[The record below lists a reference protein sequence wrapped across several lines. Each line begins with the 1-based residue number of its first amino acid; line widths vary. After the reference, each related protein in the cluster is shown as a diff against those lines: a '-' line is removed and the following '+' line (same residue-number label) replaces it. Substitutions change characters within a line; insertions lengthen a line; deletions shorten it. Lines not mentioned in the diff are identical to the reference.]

1 MFGLILLILLIV
13 GSASLCALYIGVR
26 YHDLAMRACR
36 KIARKLHLYKSPADP
51 IWPILS
57 AEERTKLDNAI
68 KITFTGDLILLRD
81 MVERAYNTTTNDYDF
96 DGMFTYIKPYLQQSD
111 LNIGVFE
118 GPLAGEEKGYTSS
131 NYGDG
136 IRLFINFP
144 DSFANAVKNAGY
156 NFVTLA
162 NNHLFDKGIEGQK
175 RTIDVLD
182 SVGLNHIGS
191 YRNQEEHDAVNII
204 EIRGKRIAFL
214 AYTYGCEYTDED
226 FFFAEDTAYRTDVIV
241 GRRSKYYRQNRKKVI
256 ADFQKVREQNVDLII
271 VLPHIGKQF
280 RHSPDRDQ
288 RVWYDLFIEQGA
300 DIIFSCHPHAVQPI
314 QWRKNSKGKNSLIVC
329 CPGNFINSYIEYD
342 GDASMMVEA
351 YLDPRTG
358 EPIAVGCVP
367 IYCYC
372 NQSEGRYTALP
383 IHTALS
389 NMDVYR
395 QLSVADYKRMSAVHK
410 LVTKVAIG
418 TELPSH
424 NHQIRYISFAEKG
437 YARHQ
442 VDALMWKEEY
452 RNSPLI
458 RLISDA
464 QSVCFVGDSITDGM
478 KNGGYGWYEPMMQM
492 FPNVKVSAFALGGQT
507 STYLKNN
514 KETIASKKADVYVVA
529 IGCNDIRYRNPE
541 ICAMDEETYISNID
555 EIRQQTISIQPNV
568 KFVFIS
574 PWMSL
579 DPDPYCNTSV
589 EHKLA
594 LYTAYAKALN
604 DYANK
609 VDSIYIDPNP
619 YINNLLCQT
628 PKTREDIFI
637 DHIHPNADMGIRV
650 FSEAC
655 ILAIK

>member
-1 MFGLILLILLIV
+1 MFGLILLILFIV
-13 GSASLCALYIGVR
+13 GIVGLCALYIGVR
-26 YHDLAMRACR
+26 YHDLAIKACR

-51 IWPILS
+51 IWPVLRGEEKQILD
-57 AEERTKLDNAI
+57 KAI

-81 MVERAYNTTTNDYDF
+81 MVERAYNSATKEYEF
-96 DGMFTYIKPYLQQSD
+96 DDMFTYIKPYLQHSD

-118 GPLAGEEKGYTSS
+118 GPLAGEDCGYSSS

-136 IRLFINFP
+136 IRLYINFP
-144 DSFANAVKNAGY
+144 DSFADSVRRAGY
-156 NFVTLA
+156 EFLTLA
-162 NNHLFDKGIEGQK
+162 NNHLFDKGIEGQE
-175 RTIDVLD
+175 RTLD
-182 SVGLNHIGS
+182 ILDKIGLNHIGS
-191 YRNQEEHDAVNII
+191 YRNRKEHDSVKIL
-204 EIRGKRIAFL
+204 EVKGKRVAFL
-214 AYTYGCEYTDED
+214 AYTYGCEYTDEN
-226 FFFAEDTAYRTDVIV
+226 FFFEEDSAYRTDVIV
-241 GRRSKYYRQNRKKVI
+241 GRKSKYYRQNRKRVI
-256 ADFQKVREQNVDLII
+256 ADFEKVRKENVDLII

-280 RHSPDRDQ
+280 RHTPDRDQ
-288 RVWYDLFIEQGA
+288 RAWYDLFVEQGA

-314 QWRKNSKGKNSLIVC
+314 QWRKNAKGKNSLIVC

-351 YLDPRTG
+351 YINASTG

-372 NQSEGRYTALP
+372 NQKDGSYTALP
-383 IHTALS
+383 IHTALT
-389 NMDVYR
+389 DEEVYK
-395 QLSVADYKRMSAVHK
+395 QLSVADYKRMSVVHK
-410 LVTKVAIG
+410 LVTKVAVG
-418 TELPSH
+418 TELPIH
-424 NHQIRYISFAEKG
+424 NHQSRYISFAEKG
-437 YARHQ
+437 YARQ
-442 VDALMWKEEY
+442 RVDALMWKDEY
-452 RNSPLI
+452 KRSPLL

-464 QSVCFVGDSITDGM
+464 QSVCFIGDSITDGM

-492 FPNVKVSAFALGGQT
+492 FPDIKVSAFALGGQT
-507 STYLKNN
+507 STYIKNN
-514 KETIASKKADVYVVA
+514 KETIAGIKADVYVIA

-541 ICAMDEETYISNID
+541 ICAMDEEAYISNID
-555 EIRQQTISIQPNV
+555 EIRQRIIRVQPHA

-579 DPDPYCNTSV
+579 EPDPYCNTSV
-589 EHKLA
+589 ENKLA

-609 VDSIYIDPNP
+609 VNSIYIDPNP

-628 PKTREDIFI
+628 PKIREDIFI

-655 ILAIK
+655 ILATR

>member
-1 MFGLILLILLIV
+1 MFGLILLILLVV

-26 YHDLAMRACR
+26 YHELAKKGCR
-36 KIARKLHLYKSPADP
+36 KIARMLHIYKKEKDP
-51 IWPILS
+51 IWSILS
-57 AEERTKLDNAI
+57 DEDKQRLDNAI

-81 MVERAYNTTTNDYDF
+81 MVERAYNSATKEYEF
-96 DGMFTYIKPYLQQSD
+96 DDMFKYIKPYLLHSD

-118 GPLAGEEKGYTSS
+118 GPLAGEEKGYSSS

-144 DSFANAVKNAGY
+144 DNFAKAVKKAGY

-182 SVGLNHIGS
+182 SIGLNHIGS
-191 YRNQEEHDAVNII
+191 YRNQDEHDAVMIM
-204 EIRGKRIAFL
+204 EIRGMRIAFL

-241 GRRSKYYRQNRKKVI
+241 GRRSKYYWQNRKNVI
-256 ADFQKVREQNVDLII
+256 ADFQKVRNQNVDLII

-280 RHSPDRDQ
+280 RHTPDRDQ
-288 RVWYDLFIEQGA
+288 RAWYDLFIEQGA
-300 DIIFSCHPHAVQPI
+300 DIILSCHPHAVQPI

-351 YLDPRTG
+351 YLDASTG

-372 NQSEGRYTALP
+372 NQADGKYVALP
-383 IHTALS
+383 IHVALS
-389 NMDVYR
+389 DKEVYK
-395 QLSVADYKRMSAVHK
+395 QLSVADYKRMGEVHR

-418 TELPSH
+418 ADVPMH
-424 NHQIRYISFAEKG
+424 NHQTRYISFADKG
-437 YARHQ
+437 YVRQH
-442 VDALMWKEEY
+442 VDALPWKKEY
-452 RNSPLI
+452 EKS
-458 RLISDA
+458 RLIQIIKDA
-464 QSVCFVGDSITDGM
+464 KSVCFVGDSITDGM
-478 KNGGYGWYEPMMQM
+478 KNGGYGWYEPMMQL
-492 FPNVKVSAFALGGQT
+492 FPDVIVSAFALGGQT
-507 STYLKNN
+507 STYLRNN
-514 KETIASKKADVYVVA
+514 KETIANKKAEVYVIA

-541 ICAMDEETYISNID
+541 ICAMDEETYIANID
-555 EIRQQTISIQPNV
+555 AIRQQVLLVRPDA
-568 KFVFIS
+568 KFVFVS
-574 PWMSL
+574 PWRSL
-579 DPDPYCNTSV
+579 EPDPYCYTS
-589 EHKLA
+589 EENKIA
-594 LYTAYAKALN
+594 LYNRYAKALKQ
-604 DYANK
+604 YADK
-609 VDSIYIDPNP
+609 VGTLYLDPNP
-619 YINNLLCQT
+619 YIAQLLCNE
-628 PKTREDIFI
+628 PKIREDIFI

-655 ILAIK
+655 ILAKE